1 MIDYIILIIL
11 ITGFVFMPVSFV
23 LYLWINGEKA
33 FVYTWCIG
41 LTISLSISLMIAF
54 Y

>member
-11 ITGFVFMPVSFV
+11 ITGFAFMLVSFV

-33 FVYTWCIG
+33 FVYTWCI
-41 LTISLSISLMIAF
+41 SLSISLMIAF